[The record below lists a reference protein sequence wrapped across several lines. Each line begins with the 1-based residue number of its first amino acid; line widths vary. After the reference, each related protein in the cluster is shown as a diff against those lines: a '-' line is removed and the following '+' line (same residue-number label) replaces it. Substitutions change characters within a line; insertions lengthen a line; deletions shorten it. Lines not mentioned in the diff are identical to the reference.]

1 MVKIFEEWLVE
12 AFADKYGKHMYAEL
26 SHGDLAEYGKT
37 IIDLIKI
44 AYADKGGSNELK
56 TLSDLKN
63 TDLTYWIAKDID
75 NDPDAVVVAGENVA
89 NNRLEGQI
97 EVSTTPVTQ
106 ITGAYQLVCANIVH
120 DVLVEMAPTLTGL
133 TAVGGQLVLAGILS
147 GEQENNIINVYQEQ
161 GCQLLDR
168 RYQEEW
174 VALRLQ
180 RADNN

>member
-75 NDPDAVVVAGENVA
+75 NDPDADMVLG
-89 NNRLEGQI
+89 GK
-97 EVSTTPVTQ
+97 TTPAGIKLVTMGQ
-106 ITGAYQLVCANIVH
+106 DGSREAKSDAIKKMIELMKTRGFYAEMDPELAQKLGLTPLKGEDRIAKILKKDIKYSNDGTYERDITGLGTKTK
-120 DVLVEMAPTLTGL
+120 VLV
-133 TAVGGQLVLAGILS
+133 GIPK
-147 GEQENNIINVYQEQ
+147 I
-161 GCQLLDR
+161 
-168 RYQEEW
+168 
-174 VALRLQ
+174 
-180 RADNN
+180 